1 MGSLPQHGRVHHHR
15 SRPRAKPR
23 LDAAR
28 GRSTPPPT
36 TAPWP
41 NDECIDPSSGR
52 PTLGKRPRGD
62 GTRLESRTASRRRIA
77 QRLLRHHR
85 HPLRGR
91 SAGLSALQAP
101 PCTRAA
107 RWRQPAAPTTNN
119 KWATDAIGG
128 RTACYGGGRALLLHD
143 GPGASPAWTAIASPM
158 AANGMRD
165 CTHAKVLRNRYHGM
179 SG

>member
-1 MGSLPQHGRVHHHR
+1 MIQPPIRM
-15 SRPRAKPR
+15 KITT
-23 LDAAR
+23 LDEHPEDSA
-28 GRSTPPPT
+28 SEPPSEIT
-36 TAPWP
+36 
-41 NDECIDPSSGR
+41 
-52 PTLGKRPRGD
+52 TLGKRPRGD

-77 QRLLRHHR
+77 QRLLHHHR